1 MWRRGCCESDGEG
14 GGGGGDADDACEG
27 RDLEGSL
34 TRLQVELVWRA
45 KKV

>member
-1 MWRRGCCESDGEG
+1 VWRRGCCESDGEG
-14 GGGGGDADDACEG
+14 GGDACEG